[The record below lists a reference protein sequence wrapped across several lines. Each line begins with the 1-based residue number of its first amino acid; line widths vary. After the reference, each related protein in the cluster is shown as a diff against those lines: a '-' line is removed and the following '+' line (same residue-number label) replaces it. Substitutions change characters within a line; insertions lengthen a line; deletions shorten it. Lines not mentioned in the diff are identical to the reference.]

1 MDDGMLQARE
11 YRIYPLWEGLA
22 IGIISFCALVST
34 TYFISFY
41 AQEAQ
46 LGELSD
52 GLRRQGEVI
61 STLIDADQ
69 HKIFRDREQEQ
80 GEDYAKAIAP
90 LEKALEAD
98 PSTVFLYTVILENDR
113 PYFVLDPTPEGD
125 ADNDGVDD
133 KAHIMEEYT
142 DAPDELLMALRNQ
155 SHETS
160 EPYTDDWGH
169 FVTSYI
175 PFYDSEGEFVGVL
188 GIDITAEM
196 YQQRTQPI
204 FRATVRTMVASF
216 FIAFMVGSLVWFMRN
231 FAKIINAKR
240 NRLVAVA
247 SEDINVP
254 SLGESPK

>member
-1 MDDGMLQARE
+1 
-11 YRIYPLWEGLA
+11 
-22 IGIISFCALVST
+22 
-34 TYFISFY
+34 
-41 AQEAQ
+41 
-46 LGELSD
+46 
-52 GLRRQGEVI
+52 
-61 STLIDADQ
+61 
-69 HKIFRDREQEQ
+69 
-80 GEDYAKAIAP
+80 
-90 LEKALEAD
+90 
-98 PSTVFLYTVILENDR
+98 LYTVILENDTA
-113 PYFVLDPTPEGD
+113 YFVLDPTPEGD

-160 EPYTDDWGH
+160 EPYTDDWGQ

-175 PFYDSEGEFVGVL
+175 PFYDSAGEFVGVL

-247 SEDINVP
+247 AENIQVP
-254 SLGESPK
+254 SLGENPK